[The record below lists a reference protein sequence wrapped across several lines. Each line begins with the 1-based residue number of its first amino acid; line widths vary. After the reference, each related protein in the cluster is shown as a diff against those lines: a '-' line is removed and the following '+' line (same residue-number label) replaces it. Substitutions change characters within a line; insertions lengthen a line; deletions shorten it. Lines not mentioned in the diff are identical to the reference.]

1 MQVNIKMSIYPP
13 ESWKPMTDD
22 EIINLEMAMQDSQQ
36 RQEELVR
43 MHNPEAYFAMQE
55 ERGKQAIELQRFKD
69 RRFIGFE

>member
-43 MHNPEAYFAMQE
+43 MHNPDAYFAMQD
-55 ERGKQAIELQRFKD
+55 ERSRQAIELQQFKN

>member
-36 RQEELVR
+36 KQEELVR

-55 ERGKQAIELQRFKD
+55 ERGKQAIELQRFKN

>member
-36 RQEELVR
+36 KQEELVR

>member
-22 EIINLEMAMQDSQQ
+22 EIISLEMAMQDSQQ
-36 RQEELVR
+36 KQEELVR

-55 ERGKQAIELQRFKD
+55 ERGKQAIELQRFKN

>member
-43 MHNPEAYFAMQE
+43 MHNPDAYFAMQD
-55 ERGKQAIELQRFKD
+55 ERSRQAIELQQFKN
-69 RRFIGFE
+69 RRFIGFN